1 MTQRDMKNLEILR
14 ELIKVHKLIE
24 TSLWRIGA
32 KTHTATIN
40 GKKRVFKID
49 EQHLLTEE
57 ISWLFGDDID
67 EVKDTALYNDLH
79 YYWYGESV

>member
-1 MTQRDMKNLEILR
+1 MKKVEILR

-24 TSLWRIGA
+24 TSLWRIGV

-49 EQHLLTEE
+49 EHHLLTEE
-57 ISWLFGDDID
+57 ISWLFGEVID
-67 EVKDTALYNDLH
+67 EVEDIALYNDLH
-79 YYWYGESV
+79 YYWYGESIKEVIA